1 MDLRALRY
9 FTAVFETGSISAASK
24 ACFIAQP
31 SISSSLQ
38 QLETSLGK
46 QLFKRHARGVIATEA
61 GQQLYPVA
69 KQLLGQANA
78 IRDMFKH
85 VGSKEP
91 FRLGLSKG
99 LGVARMSNLL
109 KQFTSANKRME
120 LTLVPTE
127 EDCDARII
135 NKADL
140 SDKEQ
145 FVSMWQERF
154 SLTIPVEHPLSLK
167 EQITLQD
174 LQDVPFIQRSPCEA
188 WDTLRS
194 KLSEAGILPDI
205 RAKIQTIEY
214 AVGLVKAG
222 VGCALIPD
230 YSEVDSSEG
239 LVFRYIENVE
249 LSRHIGLA
257 YKTSSNFVNSFIDIL
272 ETQSFKA

>member
-38 QLETSLGK
+38 QLENSLGK

-78 IRDMFKH
+78 IKDMFKH
-85 VGSKEP
+85 SDAKEP
-91 FRLGLSKG
+91 FRLGLTKG
-99 LGVARMSNLL
+99 LGVARMSLLL
-109 KQFTSANKRME
+109 KQFTAANKNME

-127 EDCDARII
+127 EECDARII

-140 SDKEQ
+140 TDKEQ
-145 FVSMWQERF
+145 WVSLWQERF
-154 SLTIPVEHPLSLK
+154 SLSIPVNHPLSLK
-167 EQITLQD
+167 KKITIDD
-174 LQDVPFIQRSPCEA
+174 LQDAAFIQRTPCEA
-188 WDTLRS
+188 WNILKSRLNEANV
-194 KLSEAGILPDI
+194 KLDI
-205 RAKIQTIEY
+205 RAKIQTVEY

-230 YSEVDSSEG
+230 YSEIGVSEE

-257 YKTSSNFVNSFIDIL
+257 YKEASSFVNSFIDIL
-272 ETQSFKA
+272 ATQSFNA

>member
-46 QLFKRHARGVIATEA
+46 QLFVRHARGVMATEA
-61 GQQLYPVA
+61 GEQLYPVA

-78 IRDMFKH
+78 IKDMFRQSDTKQ
-85 VGSKEP
+85 P
-91 FRLGLSKG
+91 FKLGLSKG

-109 KQFTSANKRME
+109 KQFTSANENME

-127 EDCDARII
+127 DNCDARII

-140 SDKEQ
+140 KDNEE
-145 FVSMWQERF
+145 FFSMWQENF
-154 SLTIPVEHPLSLK
+154 SLTIPVNHPLSLK
-167 EQITLQD
+167 KDITLED
-174 LQDVPFIQRSPCEA
+174 LQGVPFIQRTPCEA
-188 WDTLRS
+188 WETLRN
-194 KLSEAGILPDI
+194 KLNEEGILLDI

-230 YSEVDSSEG
+230 YSEIDNSEE

-249 LSRHIGLA
+249 LNRHIGLA
-257 YKTSSNFVNSFIDIL
+257 YEQESSFVMSFIHIL
-272 ETQSFKA
+272 ENSVF

>member
-78 IRDMFKH
+78 IKDMFKH
-85 VGSKEP
+85 TGSKEP
-91 FRLGLSKG
+91 FRLGLARG
-99 LGVARMSNLL
+99 LGVARMSHLL
-109 KQFTSANKRME
+109 KQFTSANKNME

-127 EDCDARII
+127 DECDARII
-135 NKADL
+135 NKSEL
-140 SDKEQ
+140 NDKEQ
-145 FVSMWQERF
+145 WVSMWQERF
-154 SLTIPVEHPLSLK
+154 SLTIPVNHPLSLQK
-167 EQITLQD
+167 EITLSD
-174 LQDVPFIQRSPCEA
+174 LKDVAFIQRTPCEA
-188 WDTLRS
+188 WDKLRD
-194 KLSEAGILPDI
+194 KLAEAGVMMDV
-205 RAKIQTIEY
+205 RAKIQTVEY

-230 YSEVDSSEG
+230 YSEISASEE
-239 LVFRYIENVE
+239 LAFRYIENVE

-257 YKTSSNFVNSFIDIL
+257 YKEQSDFVNSFINIL
-272 ETQSFKA
+272 EKQSFKA